1 MAEKRENCLR
11 KESEPTKTQ
20 PNQRV
25 RGVQGAGG
33 PNLSQSRG
41 GGQKQKLVGSTAAA
55 RTCWSN
61 QYRGCWTEIGLNK
74 RIKAATRVE

>member
-20 PNQRV
+20 PKGLRHT
-25 RGVQGAGG
+25 GG
-33 PNLSQSRG
+33 RWPESKPEKKG
-41 GGQKQKLVGSTAAA
+41 GEQKQKLVGSTAAA